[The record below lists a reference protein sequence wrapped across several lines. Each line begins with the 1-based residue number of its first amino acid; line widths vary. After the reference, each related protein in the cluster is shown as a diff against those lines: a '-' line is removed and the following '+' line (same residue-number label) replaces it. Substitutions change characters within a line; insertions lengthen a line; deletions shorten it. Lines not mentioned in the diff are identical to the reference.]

1 MKELYSEKKKKRLG
15 TSQNLVKGINLQIQ
29 EPQWVQKRLTLM
41 PGYIIGKLLKIQD
54 KKNILKAARE
64 NWHIIY
70 KGKW

>member
-1 MKELYSEKKKKRLG
+1 
-15 TSQNLVKGINLQIQ
+15 
-29 EPQWVQKRLTLM
+29 M

-54 KKNILKAARE
+54 KKNISKAARE

>member
-1 MKELYSEKKKKRLG
+1 
-15 TSQNLVKGINLQIQ
+15 
-29 EPQWVQKRLTLM
+29 M

-70 KGKW
+70 KGK